1 MCFQTDSL
9 IIQWYCHGVAG
20 GLAQPPEQAAAAL
33 MTPPD
38 QVIQG
43 EEELKKIEKLDF
55 YEACTLQL
63 GDKRYYKIDAEDI
76 LYPMEVWKSVALNL
90 FGQQVKII
98 HLTKEKT

>member
-1 MCFQTDSL
+1 
-9 IIQWYCHGVAG
+9 
-20 GLAQPPEQAAAAL
+20 

-63 GDKRYYKIDAEDI
+63 GDKRYCKIDAEDI

-98 HLTKEKT
+98 PFLKAKTLHKFIFFTTTYLHQRLYTYNQLTFELRL